1 MCAVLYPQGRL
12 GPWLTGSCAPAEHA
26 ALPAA
31 PSCPQSFMLRATAL
45 LPHTRYSESEWRS
58 FAQLSAHQETS
69 SAFAVT
75 GGTTLEL
82 TLAQYWSRQACTAP
96 WVRMVQQESWWR
108 IGYW

>member
-1 MCAVLYPQGRL
+1 
-12 GPWLTGSCAPAEHA
+12 
-26 ALPAA
+26 
-31 PSCPQSFMLRATAL
+31 MLRATAL

-82 TLAQYWSRQACTAP
+82 TLAQYWSRQAFMAP
-96 WVRMVQQESWWR
+96 SGFAFQSRTRLLNV
-108 IGYW
+108 GFD